1 MADRDAV
8 RGWYSKRARTLLAL
22 DHPWSKEQTTFLKA
36 VAHNQPQMH
45 ADNVGRLMALER
57 LAKAATSEVPM
68 SEVTWQRDPE
78 FIGANRAERAH
89 IGDYELVVFDLPAD
103 RAGPAVISWELF
115 GPPRHQELIAHGEAQ
130 TFEDAKLAAE
140 RAFDKL

>member
-1 MADRDAV
+1 VISLSQIKIRPQASNTSRQNI
-8 RGWYSKRARTLLAL
+8 AL
-22 DHPWSKEQTTFLKA
+22 Q
-36 VAHNQPQMH
+36 
-45 ADNVGRLMALER
+45 VGRRR
-57 LAKAATSEVPM
+57 LG
-68 SEVTWQRDPE
+68 QRDPE
-78 FIGANRAERAH
+78 FIGANRAERTL

>member
-1 MADRDAV
+1 
-8 RGWYSKRARTLLAL
+8 
-22 DHPWSKEQTTFLKA
+22 
-36 VAHNQPQMH
+36 
-45 ADNVGRLMALER
+45 
-57 LAKAATSEVPM
+57 M
-68 SEVTWQRDPE
+68 SEVTWHRDPE
-78 FIGANRAERAH
+78 FIGANRAERAMV
-89 IGDYELVVFDLPAD
+89 GDYELVVFDLPAD

>member
-1 MADRDAV
+1 M
-8 RGWYSKRARTLLAL
+8 
-22 DHPWSKEQTTFLKA
+22 Q
-36 VAHNQPQMH
+36 
-45 ADNVGRLMALER
+45 VGRRR
-57 LAKAATSEVPM
+57 LG
-68 SEVTWQRDPE
+68 QRDPE
-78 FIGANRAERAH
+78 FIGANRAERTL

-140 RAFDKL
+140 RAFDKLLGF